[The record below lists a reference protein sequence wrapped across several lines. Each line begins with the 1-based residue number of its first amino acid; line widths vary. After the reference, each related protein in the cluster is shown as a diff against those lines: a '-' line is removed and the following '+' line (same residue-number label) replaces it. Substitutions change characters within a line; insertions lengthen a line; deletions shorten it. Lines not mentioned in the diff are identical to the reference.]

1 MMRHINSVFRDL
13 LDARTPFEM
22 MKSEQE
28 IKLLNLLELQ
38 PIPPDEVLLK
48 TGTFNPL
55 NTYCG
60 QAEA

>member
-48 TGTFNPL
+48 PAL
-55 NTYCG
+55 LIH
-60 QAEA
+60 